1 MILNDR
7 LRNFIKENKDLI
19 NEYKFKEIYN
29 KINASVGY
37 GEEDFK
43 EEDVGTLT
51 QLFYNVGLDPLKDLK
66 RIPHNYLCGSD
77 ITTFNIPKN
86 ITFIGYEAFD
96 GSNITSIII
105 PDNVTKIGFAAFR
118 DSALKEIVL
127 GKGLKR
133 IEAEA
138 FYRIDEPELK
148 VSYNGTIDELENIKV
163 ESDNDD
169 LFNAKIKCTDGE
181 SYIEENY

>member
-7 LRNFIKENKDLI
+7 LRKFIAENKYLI
-19 NEYKFKEIYN
+19 NNYKFKEIYN
-29 KINASVGY
+29 KIYTSIGY
-37 GEEDFK
+37 GENDFQ

-51 QLFYNVGLDPLKDLK
+51 QLFYNIGLDPLKYLK
-66 RIPHNYLCGSD
+66 KIPNDYLAGSD
-77 ITTFNIPKN
+77 LTTLNIPKN
-86 ITFIGYEAFD
+86 ITSIGYEAFD

-105 PDNVTKIGFAAFR
+105 PDSVTKIGFAAFR

-133 IEAEA
+133 IEAKA

-148 VSYNGTIDELENIKV
+148 ISYNGTVDELKNIKV

-169 LFNAKIKCTDGE
+169 LFGVKIKCTDGE
-181 SYIEENY
+181 AYIEENY

>member
-19 NEYKFKEIYN
+19 NNYNFKEIYD
-29 KINASVGY
+29 KINASIGY
-37 GEEDFK
+37 GEDDFK

-51 QLFYNVGLDPLKDLK
+51 QLFYNIGLNPLKSLK
-66 RIPHNYLCGSD
+66 RMPNYYLAGSD

-86 ITFIGYEAFD
+86 ITSIGYEAFD
-96 GSNITSIII
+96 GSNLSSIII
-105 PDNVTKIGFAAFR
+105 PDSVTKIGFAAFR

-148 VSYNGTIDELENIKV
+148 VSYNGTIDELKNIEV
-163 ESDNDD
+163 EPDNDD
-169 LFNAKIKCTDGE
+169 LFGAKIKCTDGE
-181 SYIEENY
+181 AYIEENY